1 MSRMPYLFLALVVAL
16 GAGLASYR
24 LGGIE
29 ALAATTPPGDAAS
42 RLATLNLPDPAG
54 RLQPLAAWQGRVRV
68 LNFWATWCPPCRK
81 ELPGFARL
89 SRKFA
94 DKGVQFVGISIDDA
108 DKVQAFRQ
116 ETAIPYPLLIGDTN
130 TLALTA
136 PLGNPSLG
144 LPFTVVLDRQGKV
157 ALQKVGIV
165 SEGQLEELLSR
176 LIVAPN

>member
-1 MSRMPYLFLALVVAL
+1 MSRMPYLFLVLIVAL

-24 LGGIE
+24 LGGSE
-29 ALAATTPPGDAAS
+29 AIAATPPGDAAS
-42 RLATLNLPDPAG
+42 RLAALSLPDTAG
-54 RLQPLAAWQGRVRV
+54 RPQPLAAWQGKVRV

-108 DKVQAFRQ
+108 DKVQDFRQ
-116 ETAIPYPLLIGDTN
+116 ETAIPYPLLIADTN

-136 PLGNPSLG
+136 PLGNPTLG

-165 SEGQLEELLSR
+165 NEGQLEELLSR
-176 LIVAPN
+176 LIVAEK